1 MRLEIQE
8 GSFAWLVIDVAVIRE
23 SDGIPTRMS
32 SCDLS
37 IWLGVLKPSGIV
49 LRGRI
54 EKTSTPR
61 GRSQEL

>member
-23 SDGIPTRMS
+23 SDGIPTRMP

-54 EKTSTPR
+54 KKTSMPR
-61 GRSQEL
+61 GRSQKL